1 MCNFASR
8 IRTKHIVC
16 YPEVTV
22 FRAFMKTLRAFLL
35 TVVCAACGVL
45 TAWSQKAGGQ
55 HVGAGRTTV
64 SFQWCAGSEI
74 SAQQVEALGLDSCF
88 TAQPIPD
95 EVWARMQGRTY
106 RDNPHIGRSDLCY
119 LRLLHWDMQHHIRQG
134 EMVCNRIIASRLV
147 TIFRQLYE
155 ARYPI
160 GQMVLPDVYDADDE
174 RQMQANNTSCF
185 CYRNVPNTRSLSNH
199 ALGLAVDLN
208 PRYNPYITYRKNGK
222 MNVQPANGTP
232 YCDRKADF
240 RYKITTSD
248 LAYRLFKK
256 HGFRWGGSWVRSKDY
271 QHFDKR

>member
-1 MCNFASR
+1 MKRSVLFLCLLCMAITAAAQASER
-8 IRTKHIVC
+8 DLQ
-16 YPEVTV
+16 
-22 FRAFMKTLRAFLL
+22 ALRE
-35 TVVCAACGVL
+35 
-45 TAWSQKAGGQ
+45 WQAG
-55 HVGAGRTTV
+55 TTV
-64 SFQWCAGSEI
+64 SLEAV
-74 SAQQVEALGLDSCF
+74 SAYGQERCF
-88 TAQPIPD
+88 VAEEIPD
-95 EVWARMQGRTY
+95 KVWARMQGKTY
-106 RDNPHIGRSDLCY
+106 VENPHVKRSDLRH
-119 LRLLHWDMQHHIRQG
+119 LRLLHWDYDNRPHIG
-134 EMVCNRIIASRLV
+134 EMICNKKIANDLLS
-147 TIFRQLYE
+147 IFKELYE

-160 GQMVLPDVYDADDE
+160 ERMVLPDEYDADDE

>member
-1 MCNFASR
+1 
-8 IRTKHIVC
+8 
-16 YPEVTV
+16 
-22 FRAFMKTLRAFLL
+22 MKTLRAFLL

-95 EVWARMQGRTY
+95 GVWARMQGRTY

-185 CYRNVPNTRSLSNH
+185 CYRQVAGSQKLSKH
-199 ALGLAVDLN
+199 ARGLAVDLN
-208 PRYNPYITYRKNGK
+208 PLYNPYFRVRADGTRF
-222 MNVQPANGTP
+222 VQPSTALR
-232 YCDRKADF
+232 YCDRRRSF
-240 RYKITTSD
+240 PCKITRSD
-248 LAYRLFKK
+248 LACRLFRQ
-256 HGFRWGGSWVRSKDY
+256 HGFEWGGDWTTCKDY
-271 QHFDKR
+271 QHFEFTEKQ